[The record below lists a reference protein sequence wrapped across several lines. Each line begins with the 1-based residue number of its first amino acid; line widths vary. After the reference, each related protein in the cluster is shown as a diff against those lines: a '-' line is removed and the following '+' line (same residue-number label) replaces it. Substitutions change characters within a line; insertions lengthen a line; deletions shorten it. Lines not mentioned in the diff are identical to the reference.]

1 MVVQTQFD
9 IRSMKWSEPVQV
21 RTKLG
26 MRTLRKTSPTEDF
39 WVAWRAEKEKLKAM
53 GVSCSRSKHNGLW
66 EICHWEEL
74 DSNQKDEME
83 RQAEASRA
91 SDSDIDVPCPE
102 GLDYLPY
109 QLAGISYALRV
120 FGDLK

>member
-53 GVSCSRSKHNGLW
+53 GISCSKSKQNGLW
-66 EICHWEEL
+66 EICHWTV
-74 DSNQKDEME
+74 DVAADKE
-83 RQAEASRA
+83 REAAVEASRA
-91 SDSDIDVPCPE
+91 SDADISVPCPE
-102 GLDYLPY
+102 GLAYLPY
-109 QLAGISYALRV
+109 QRAGIFRALEI